1 MKVDGKVWV
10 VTGAGSGMG
19 RELALELLRR
29 GARGAAVDL
38 GTTGLDETVRL
49 APAGDRLSPHVLD
62 TTEPAAVAALPGA
75 VVAAHGAVDGLL
87 NNAGVIQPFV
97 PILEIDDA
105 AIRRVLDVN
114 LMRTLNVGQHFLA
127 LDVERPGER
136 LADVCS
142 MGGFFPFPGQTVYGA
157 S

>member
-62 TTEPAAVAALPGA
+62 ITEPAAVAALPGA
-75 VVAAHGAVDGLL
+75 VVPAHGAVDGLV

-97 PILEIDDA
+97 PVTDLDDSAID
-105 AIRRVLDVN
+105 RVMQVN
-114 LMRTLNVGQHFLA
+114 FHGPLQMVRAFLPLLQAHAEAHIANV
-127 LDVERPGER
+127 
-136 LADVCS
+136 
-142 MGGFFPFPGQTVYGA
+142 
-157 S
+157 